1 MNEGSDV
8 EGEENGYNSD
18 NVQLDDSDNERA
30 TALDDGFDVVEPEEV
45 PTQKLLIGNSSTNG
59 SKGKGK
65 IKGHMEELDA
75 NYLSKGKG
83 KGHME
88 EPDEEYFSEELESSE
103 DY

>member
-1 MNEGSDV
+1 MNKGSDV
-8 EGEENGYNSD
+8 EREENGYSSD

-30 TALDDGFDVVEPEEV
+30 TTLDDGFDVVEPEA
-45 PTQKLLIGNSSTNG
+45 TQKLLIGNSSTNG

-83 KGHME
+83 KGKGHME